1 MELYSN
7 RFTRNIL
14 KLSIIGLS
22 LIFIMSC
29 GKVEE
34 QVSDSDDTV
43 QWYTKLGFKEDMKK
57 IKSDTTLLTRRMG
70 EGDWADAVELCE
82 TLEKSFAALNLSSDE
97 IPEEYFELQQMFN
110 DSLAKIKK
118 TCQAEDF
125 DTSDDRLRALKQS
138 CSYCHRIL
146 RKELDRMNMETDFE
160 VAVDKIYK
168 GKPPVTVK

>member
-1 MELYSN
+1 MGIYRF

-14 KLSIIGLS
+14 KLSIIGL
-22 LIFIMSC
+22 IFILSC

-34 QVSDSDDTV
+34 QVVEDGTV
-43 QWYTKLGFKEDMKK
+43 QWYTKLGFKENMKK

-70 EGDWADAVELCE
+70 EGDWADAVELCDS
-82 TLEKSFAALNLSSDE
+82 LEKSFAALNLSSDE

-110 DSLAKIKK
+110 VSLAKIKQ
-118 TCQAEDF
+118 TCQEEDF

-146 RKELDRMNMETDFE
+146 RKEFDRMNMETDFE

-168 GKPPVTVK
+168 DKPPETIK

>member
-14 KLSIIGLS
+14 KLSIIGL
-22 LIFIMSC
+22 IFILSC

-34 QVSDSDDTV
+34 QVSDSDPTV

-57 IKSDTTLLTRRMG
+57 IKGDTTLLTRRMG

-110 DSLAKIKK
+110 DNLAKIKK
-118 TCQAEDF
+118 TCQEEDF

-168 GKPPVTVK
+168 GKLPETVK

>member
-1 MELYSN
+1 MEIYRG

-14 KLSIIGLS
+14 KFSIIGL
-22 LIFIMSC
+22 IFILSC
-29 GKVEE
+29 GKVEK
-34 QVSDSDDTV
+34 QVVEDGTV
-43 QWYTKLGFKEDMKK
+43 QWYTKLGFKENMKK

-70 EGDWADAVELCE
+70 EGDWADAVELC
-82 TLEKSFAALNLSSDE
+82 TDLEKSFAALNLSSDE

-110 DSLAKIKK
+110 DSLAKIKQ
-118 TCQAEDF
+118 TCLEKNF

-168 GKPPVTVK
+168 DKPPVTVK

>member
-1 MELYSN
+1 MGIYRF

-14 KLSIIGLS
+14 KLSIIGL
-22 LIFIMSC
+22 IFILSC

-34 QVSDSDDTV
+34 QLVDDGTV
-43 QWYTKLGFKEDMKK
+43 QWYVKLGFKEDMMK

-70 EGDWADAVELCE
+70 EGDWADAVELCDS
-82 TLEKSFAALNLSSDE
+82 LEKSFASLNLSSDE

-110 DSLAKIKK
+110 ESLAKIKK

-125 DTSDDRLRALKQS
+125 GTSDDRLRALKQS

-168 GKPPVTVK
+168 DKPPVTIK

>member
-1 MELYSN
+1 MEIYRF

-34 QVSDSDDTV
+34 QVVDDGTV

-70 EGDWADAVELCE
+70 EGDWADAVGLCDS
-82 TLEKSFAALNLSSDE
+82 LEKSFAALNLSSDE

-110 DSLAKIKK
+110 DNLAKIKQ
-118 TCQAEDF
+118 TCQDQNF